1 VGGKGLVND
10 VIRNDFY
17 SYLVHMA
24 GFSLT
29 RTIQVLLFLFLL
41 FAGLVYARPFL
52 VPLTFAALLAM
63 LFLPICVWLEQKGLH
78 KAIAILICIII
89 LLAVITGVGWLLYWQ
104 VSGLS
109 EDAGKIQQ
117 NLMKRLE
124 QIRRF
129 ITNSLHISKNTQ
141 DELIKDGQSSG
152 NIGHTVSTFLSGL
165 GGFLTDFVLFLV
177 YFFLLLYYRS
187 LLKKFVLMLVP
198 QRNEGKASAIMENCR
213 RVAQKYLTGLAIMI
227 VCLWILYSI
236 GFSIVGVKSPIF
248 FAILCGL
255 LEIVPFI
262 GNLTGNLI
270 TMMMVLAQGGSFT
283 MILGVLITYAT
294 IQFFQTYVLEP
305 LVVGAE
311 VNINP
316 LFTIAGLVLGE
327 LIWGIPGMVLAIPV
341 MGITKIVCDNVEE
354 LKPFGFLLGRERK
367 RKHTHIAEKI
377 RSWRKAKTVEV

>member
-1 VGGKGLVND
+1 M
-10 VIRNDFY
+10 
-17 SYLVHMA
+17 S

-63 LFLPICVWLEQKGLH
+63 LFLPVCAWLEEKGFH
-78 KAIAILICIII
+78 KAIAILTCIII

-104 VSGLS
+104 ISGLS

-117 NLMKRLE
+117 NLMERIE

-129 ITNSLHISKNTQ
+129 ITNSLHISKSTQ
-141 DELIKDGQSSG
+141 DQLIKDGQSSG
-152 NIGHTVSTFLSGL
+152 NIGHTVSAFLSGL
-165 GGFLTDFVLFLV
+165 GGFLTDFILFLV

-187 LLKKFVLMLVP
+187 FLKKFVLMLVP
-198 QRNEGKASAIMENCR
+198 QRSEGKASTIIENCR
-213 RVAQKYLTGLAIMI
+213 RVAQKYLSGLAMMI
-227 VCLWILYSI
+227 LCLWILYSI
-236 GFSIVGVKSPIF
+236 AFSIVGVKSPIF
-248 FAILCGL
+248 FAVLCGL
-255 LEIVPFI
+255 LEIVPFV

-270 TMMMVLAQGGSFT
+270 TILMVLAQGGSVA
-283 MILGVLITYAT
+283 MILGILISYAT

-341 MGITKIVCDNVEE
+341 MGIIKIVCDNVEE

-367 RKHTHIAEKI
+367 RKHTHIVEKI
-377 RSWRKAKTVEV
+377 KSWKKAKAVEV